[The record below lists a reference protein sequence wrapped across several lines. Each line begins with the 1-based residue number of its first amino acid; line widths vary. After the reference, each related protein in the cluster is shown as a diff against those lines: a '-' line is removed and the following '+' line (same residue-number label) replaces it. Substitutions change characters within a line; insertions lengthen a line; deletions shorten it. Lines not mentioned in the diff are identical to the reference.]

1 LSALRVHRLDA
12 VEPARIDQLA
22 ELLIDCV
29 EGGASVSFMHP
40 LPRDKALAFWQRV
53 ADGVARGERALI
65 VAEDDSGI
73 VGTVQLVLD
82 QPDNQPHR
90 ADLSKMLVLRRARQR
105 GIGAALMHEA
115 ERVAVECGKTLL
127 VLDTASPQ
135 AERLYERAGWQRCGT
150 VPDYA
155 LLPHGGLCATTFFY
169 RSLPQKK

>member
-12 VEPARIDQLA
+12 VEPARIEQLA
-22 ELLIDCV
+22 ALLIDCV

-40 LPRDKALAFWQRV
+40 LPRDKALAFWRRV

-65 VAEDDSGI
+65 VAGDHSGI

-105 GIGAALMHEA
+105 GIGAALMCEA